1 LPLVP
6 DSEEPCRRPA
16 VAARLAART
25 EKKARGRPCDPRLRA
40 ESKYGGLVNIPSMR
54 HADGTALIQVKYHY
68 VLIP

>member
-1 LPLVP
+1 MPLAP

-16 VAARLAART
+16 VALGSPLER
-25 EKKARGRPCDPRLRA
+25 KKARARPCDPRLRA